1 MDAAYKDP
9 EIASSDAQ
17 SAAHDD
23 GTTAQGK
30 LGKAR
35 ARRNFFASL
44 DATVAEAV
52 KSDAERVTYTLEEE
66 VSIHILARV
75 VGAKHICTLAC
86 SKKQD

>member
-1 MDAAYKDP
+1 MDGAGRVFYKDP

-17 SAAHDD
+17 SVSDD
-23 GTTAQGK
+23 GTAAQGQ

-52 KSDAERVTYTLEEE
+52 KSDAERVTYTAEEE
-66 VSIHILARV
+66 VSTCPIFIS
-75 VGAKHICTLAC
+75 ISC
-86 SKKQD
+86 